1 MFCQIIESP
10 WYVTAK
16 ILLPN
21 ACWSRRM
28 FCWLLVSC
36 SDKSDF
42 FPFEKLTETKSFA
55 LLSSAKAFL
64 AAYIEEGNALLTAIN
79 GMCVLIIGSISFLAS
94 ADPPRAPSAA
104 VQGPKHRVQPGLEEV
119 VEGGSSGGP
128 LATGF
133 GSARGSSP
141 QVGARPGCRAQWGSP
156 AVPHGSGRPP
166 GAHSTKLSV
175 PVASGS
181 QHQARDRKL
190 PSFTATPQSKG

>member
-64 AAYIEEGNALLTAIN
+64 AAYIGEGNALLTAIN
-79 GMCVLIIGSISFLAS
+79 GMCVLIIGSISFLGFSRSSTCPIRSCARAEAQGAAGAGGGGGGGKLWGSPCHGVWQCPGQLPAGGCQAGLQGAVGQSRS
-94 ADPPRAPSAA
+94 APQLRAPSW
-104 VQGPKHRVQPGLEEV
+104 
-119 VEGGSSGGP
+119 
-128 LATGF
+128 
-133 GSARGSSP
+133 
-141 QVGARPGCRAQWGSP
+141 C
-156 AVPHGSGRPP
+156 
-166 GAHSTKLSV
+166 
-175 PVASGS
+175 S
-181 QHQARDRKL
+181 QHRAFC
-190 PSFTATPQSKG
+190 PSGIGISAPSQGQETSFLYCHSSE